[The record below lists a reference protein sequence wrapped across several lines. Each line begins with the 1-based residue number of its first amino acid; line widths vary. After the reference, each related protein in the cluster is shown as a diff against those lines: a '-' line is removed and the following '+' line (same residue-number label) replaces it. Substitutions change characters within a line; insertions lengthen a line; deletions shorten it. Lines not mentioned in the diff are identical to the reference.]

1 MRRLQILVCD
11 GPSCGITH
19 ESDLLRDLLRARV
32 AADPGLKSRVHVIAF
47 NCFGRCSEGPNM
59 FVRPLAPGE
68 DGEVEPRDVAGRGFY
83 AGVTEEKVVKILE
96 QHAGEGVPVAEWV
109 EDY

>member
-1 MRRLQILVCD
+1 MQRFQILVCD

-19 ESDLLRDLLRARV
+19 ESEQLVTLLRRRIAGDEGLRARV
-32 AADPGLKSRVHVIAF
+32 CVVTF

-59 FVRPLAPGE
+59 FVRPLAPGDKAE
-68 DGEVEPRDVAGRGFY
+68 EEPRDVAGRGFY
-83 AGVTEEKVVKILE
+83 PGMTEEKAIAVLE
-96 QHAGEGVPVAEWV
+96 QHAGAGTPVAEWV

>member
-1 MRRLQILVCD
+1 MRRFQILVCD
-11 GPSCGITH
+11 GPSCGLTY

-32 AADPGLKSRVHVIAF
+32 AADPGLKPRVFVCAY

-68 DGEVEPRDVAGRGFY
+68 DGDVEPRDVAGPGFY
-83 AGVTEEKVVKILE
+83 PGVGEEKVLKILE